1 MFDGAW
7 PTILHRVVTEF
18 DRWGVGCPHVPATCN
33 RSGAVHG
40 SDHVGWT
47 SSSTGGLG
55 SQGQCRPGFK
65 AWAHDGS
72 CKSGSPT
79 QRGAR
84 KVGCNPHP
92 SVVPAVPVFGSLF
105 LFLWLYWMI
114 GRWQIEIVWVGRRLW
129 ITMTMRRSRS
139 YQSDS
144 KLKKGPSLA
153 DTSRLLWYTYYFD
166 WYNNHWILYGRFSH

>member
-18 DRWGVGCPHVPATCN
+18 DRWGVGCPHVSATCN

-92 SVVPAVPVFGSLF
+92 SVVPAVPVFGSFF

-114 GRWQIEIVWVGRRLW
+114 GSRWQIEIVWVGRQLWDVLGHIKAIHIVSRYFSIIISIIFRLVQESLN
-129 ITMTMRRSRS
+129 I
-139 YQSDS
+139 
-144 KLKKGPSLA
+144 KG
-153 DTSRLLWYTYYFD
+153 
-166 WYNNHWILYGRFSH
+166 

>member
-7 PTILHRVVTEF
+7 PTILHRVVTEC
-18 DRWGVGCPHVPATCN
+18 DRWGVGCPHVSPTCN
-33 RSGAVHG
+33 RPGAVHG

-47 SSSTGGLG
+47 SSSTGGPG

-92 SVVPAVPVFGSLF
+92 GVVPVFGSIF
-105 LFLWLYWMI
+105 LFCDSIEKFFQHTPGAYPKPPTNSLWRNSFHLGIWGSLGYAPRVCWGSLRSMEWLAAG
-114 GRWQIEIVWVGRRLW
+114 GRLR
-129 ITMTMRRSRS
+129 
-139 YQSDS
+139 
-144 KLKKGPSLA
+144 
-153 DTSRLLWYTYYFD
+153 
-166 WYNNHWILYGRFSH
+166 